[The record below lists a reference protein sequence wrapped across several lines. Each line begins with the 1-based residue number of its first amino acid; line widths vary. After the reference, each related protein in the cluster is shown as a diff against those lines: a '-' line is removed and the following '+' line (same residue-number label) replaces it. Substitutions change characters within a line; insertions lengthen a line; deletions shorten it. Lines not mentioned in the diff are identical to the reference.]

1 MKSGNNKV
9 VKKYLLNLI
18 DYDLRKLRTAINFLL
33 LKIKENPDDTYWI
46 KRKDTTTKKLQTREK
61 YYQKILNEKY
71 FAQNMKKAKTSIR
84 IDKTIE
90 QLEKEIDDLST
101 KLIDLTFELNYN
113 KEKELLELV
122 REIYKSINEE
132 LVCKESRLTKKQI
145 LMNIKRYLEEFA
157 KNTKLKL

>member
-1 MKSGNNKV
+1 
-9 VKKYLLNLI
+9 
-18 DYDLRKLRTAINFLL
+18 
-33 LKIKENPDDTYWI
+33 
-46 KRKDTTTKKLQTREK
+46 
-61 YYQKILNEKY
+61 
-71 FAQNMKKAKTSIR
+71 MKKINNEKTSIKIDNSLDEYKTMPIFQDKVDKANIALKR
-84 IDKTIE
+84 IGLPKFNNNNNNKTIE